1 MENRSLALKRLY
13 ELKKIYYNLCN
24 LKRSLYNINDFYK
37 TFTIHKQYFTFEEVS
52 KDFIAIHKRLKRTHS
67 PTFMCFLEYMFE
79 KAEKIVKNR
88 AITKEENDFFKWI
101 AEEIKQIKI
110 ICDFL

>member
-1 MENRSLALKRLY
+1 
-13 ELKKIYYNLCN
+13 
-24 LKRSLYNINDFYK
+24 
-37 TFTIHKQYFTFEEVS
+37 
-52 KDFIAIHKRLKRTHS
+52 
-67 PTFMCFLEYMFE
+67 MFE